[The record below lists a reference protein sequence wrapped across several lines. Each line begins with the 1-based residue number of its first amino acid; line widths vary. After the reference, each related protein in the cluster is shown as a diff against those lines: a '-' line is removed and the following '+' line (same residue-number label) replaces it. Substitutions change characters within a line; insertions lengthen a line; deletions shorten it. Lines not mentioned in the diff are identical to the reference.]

1 MKAPARF
8 PSSIPLVVRNVSVC
22 GPKRSLQVDMV
33 FDTGADITLLSWS
46 VLRFLGYDPV
56 VSRLRR
62 RISTANGII
71 VVPLLRIESIAVRGA
86 TASKVEVIAHDIPE
100 LAETQGLLGL
110 SFLKHF
116 RTIIDYKK
124 GYVEIY

>member
-8 PSSIPLVVRNVSVC
+8 PSSIPLVVRNVSVR

-33 FDTGADITLLSWS
+33 LDTGADITLLSWS

-62 RISTANGII
+62 KISTANGII

-86 TASKVEVIAHDIPE
+86 TASNVEVIAHDLPE

-110 SFLKHF
+110 SYLKHF